1 MSNFLKDRVTGLMS
15 LTDIGKHFDISS
27 QAVGKWFLKGNVPPE
42 RVLPLCALLN
52 WSVTPHELRPDIYP
66 NPTDYL
72 PEGHFKGKQQK
83 ETEQ

>member
-1 MSNFLKDRVTGLMS
+1 MS

-27 QAVGKWFLKGNVPPE
+27 QAVGKWLLKGSVPPE

-66 NPTDYL
+66 NPNDYL
-72 PEGHFKGKQQK
+72 PVEHQFNGKKKLVMNNDDQQ
-83 ETEQ
+83 